1 MLEAPFLKDG
11 RLERAG
17 LSPLLSAILG
27 LMAAFLLFQ
36 GISAVVLIGF
46 VVVSG
51 VSLTDLMD
59 PTGLSSFLTDHA
71 DIVIWSNT
79 IGQVF
84 GLLLPGLW
92 LARLHSST
100 VRSFLRLR
108 RVPIGLVLLSI
119 VGLVALIPVVQWSAT
134 IFDGLPW
141 PQWIRDMEEGQ
152 MVLIEQVLM
161 QDFSLLFTISMLAL
175 TPAICEEIL
184 FRGFVQR
191 QAERRLGAWGGILFS
206 GIIFGFYHLRL
217 TQAIPLSLLGI
228 FMAWLTWRTRSL
240 WPAII
245 VHLLNNSFAAV
256 LGKMA
261 SKEGSNIDVDT
272 FEFPVLITLV
282 SALVLGGVVVLIH
295 RIAVRQWAADEAS
308 DPDVESD
315 TDIRPDPDRPNPFNE
330 L

>member
-1 MLEAPFLKDG
+1 MSEATFLKDG

-17 LSPLLSAILG
+17 LSPLLSAVLG

-36 GISAVVLIGF
+36 GISAVVLVGF
-46 VVVSG
+46 TIMSG
-51 VSLTDLMD
+51 VALADLMTQ
-59 PTGLSSFLTDHA
+59 TGLSDFLTEHA

-79 IGQVF
+79 IGQIF

-92 LARLHSST
+92 FARLHSST

-108 RVPIGLVLLSI
+108 RVPVGMVVLAVIGLL
-119 VGLVALIPVVQWSAT
+119 ALIPLVQWTAT
-134 IFDGLPW
+134 LFDGLPW

-245 VHLLNNSFAAV
+245 VHLLNNTFAAV

-261 SKEGSNIDVDT
+261 SKEGSNIDVES
-272 FEFPVLITLV
+272 FEFPILITAL
-282 SALVLGGVVVLIH
+282 SALVLAAMVTLIH
-295 RIAVRQWAADEAS
+295 RIAVRMWPDEATTADS
-308 DPDVESD
+308 QAQDSA
-315 TDIRPDPDRPNPFNE
+315 
-330 L
+330 

>member
-1 MLEAPFLKDG
+1 MSEATFLKDG

-17 LSPLLSAILG
+17 LSPLLSAVLG

-36 GISAVVLIGF
+36 GISAVVLVGF
-46 VVVSG
+46 TIMSG
-51 VSLTDLMD
+51 VALADLMTQ
-59 PTGLSSFLTDHA
+59 TGLSDFLTEHA

-79 IGQVF
+79 IGQIF

-92 LARLHSST
+92 FARLHSST

-108 RVPIGLVLLSI
+108 RVPVGMVVLAVIGLL
-119 VGLVALIPVVQWSAT
+119 ALIPLVQWTAT
-134 IFDGLPW
+134 LFDGLPW

-245 VHLLNNSFAAV
+245 VHLLNNTFAAV

-261 SKEGSNIDVDT
+261 SKEGSNIDVES
-272 FEFPVLITLV
+272 FEFPILITAL
-282 SALVLGGVVVLIH
+282 SALVLAAMVTLIH
-295 RIAVRQWAADEAS
+295 RIAVRTWPDEATTADS
-308 DPDVESD
+308 QAQDSA
-315 TDIRPDPDRPNPFNE
+315 
-330 L
+330 